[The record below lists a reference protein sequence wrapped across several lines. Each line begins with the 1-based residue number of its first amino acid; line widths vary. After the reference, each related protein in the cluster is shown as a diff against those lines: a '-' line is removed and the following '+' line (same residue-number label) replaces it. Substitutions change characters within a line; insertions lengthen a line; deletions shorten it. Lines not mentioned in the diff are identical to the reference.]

1 MELHVPSKSNTA
13 LGHKKLK
20 FLVGGTSGS
29 VKFKIRLQAVK
40 INWNYRFRRDDFRLS
55 LYWNNRFHKSQ
66 KIKDKNKM
74 KRMILLQ

>member
-1 MELHVPSKSNTA
+1 MELQVPSKSNTA
-13 LGHKKLK
+13 SGHKKLK
-20 FLVGGTSGS
+20 FLVDGTSGS

-40 INWNYRFRRDDFRLS
+40 INWNYRFRRDGFRSS